1 MDAHPGRHAVAGL
14 QCCWGRPAGLVT
26 VANSADTMPG
36 SSKTFNS
43 FNQPSVNSNGLVVL
57 RGRSKGQD
65 GQPAKGIYS
74 RDMSQGGQAL
84 TWCSMSRAR
93 CPAPTT
99 PRMTA
104 RWPR

>member
-1 MDAHPGRHAVAGL
+1 VLLGP
-14 QCCWGRPAGLVT
+14 PPGLVT

-84 TWCSMSRAR
+84 PWCSMSRAR

-104 RWPR
+104 RWPP